1 MGLAAGAF
9 PRNLEFAV
17 EFMSSDRQG
26 NPEPVSQH
34 ISMIQLPKQPLLGR
48 VSDDRVGYF
57 ETSFVQLGL
66 NDETGTPP
74 TEAFSSLVPCRL
86 YRSHDI

>member
-1 MGLAAGAF
+1 
-9 PRNLEFAV
+9 
-17 EFMSSDRQG
+17 MSSDRQG

-34 ISMIQLPKQPLLGR
+34 ISMIQLPKRPLLWR

-66 NDETGTPP
+66 NDETGERQP
-74 TEAFSSLVPCRL
+74 TDRNPAHMQVGGAQKSRP
-86 YRSHDI
+86 I